1 MSKDAFAL
9 TGMSWRH
16 RFSFQRS
23 LAELLGKRWMEAV
36 VPCLLL
42 VSVLAYFSVTAE
54 GFLTPDNASTLSQN
68 FAELGL
74 VALGM
79 TIVLIGGG
87 IDLSVG
93 AVFAV
98 VNGFALI
105 CYKLLGWPVALVCVA
120 AIALGALMGAVNG
133 VLIAYAKTRPFI
145 TTLVT
150 LLAYRTVAEYIDAT
164 YSPQLATTTRFDA
177 GWDMLGAGRIA
188 GLTTQFVLLLAVAL
202 VVHVLLSRSRW
213 GWRVTA
219 VGSSR
224 TSARR
229 AGMNLPAI
237 TFTTYAAAGALAGVA
252 GLLTASRLEQ
262 SSSSTGLGMEF
273 AVLTA
278 VVLGGVSLAGGR
290 GTAMRALIGALAVAA
305 ISQGL
310 TLQAQQRYVYSMV
323 LAVILLVFAAAD
335 LKWGKNRG
343 KAIQKIYMA
352 PGRFRLRA
360 SPDIYERGGVW
371 ALNNRLT
378 GAEAIG
384 RGELDG
390 PEDVVADQAGRL
402 YCGDRRGFL
411 WRFDGPTAEPEL
423 LARVGGHPL
432 GVAIDADGNVAMCVA
447 GMGLYG
453 ITPDGTVRAL
463 ATDVKRTW
471 YRIND
476 DSAIRLAD
484 DLDVAPDGKIYF
496 SDASTRFDG
505 DEYFLDLIESR
516 PNGRLLCYDPA
527 TGQTTVALRNYA
539 FPNGIC
545 VSHDGMSVLINSS
558 NLYRIDR
565 FYLAGPKAGTLEL
578 VADNLPGVPDNIN
591 RASDGGYWVAFAG
604 MRTPAWDLAISMP
617 KFRRRMVKELPID
630 EWLVP
635 NLNTSCV
642 IKITE
647 EGEVVE
653 SMWDGE
659 QRDHA
664 VITSMREHDGYLYL
678 GGLTNDRLGRIALT
692 GKGSAGA
699 GVDAHAGAGP
709 DGARHDEPVSSPA

>member
-1 MSKDAFAL
+1 MPKDAFAL

-42 VSVLAYFSVTAE
+42 VGVLAYFGVTAD
-54 GFLTPDNASTLSQN
+54 GFLTLDNASTLSQN

-93 AVFAV
+93 AVFGV

-105 CYKLLGWPVALVCVA
+105 AFRLLGWPVPLVVVA
-120 AIALGALMGAVNG
+120 AVALGALLGSVNG

-150 LLAYRTVAEYIDAT
+150 LLAYRTVAEYIDT
-164 YSPQLATTTRFDA
+164 MYSPRMATTTRIDPL
-177 GWDMLGAGRIA
+177 WDLLGAGRLA
-188 GLTTQFVLLLAVAL
+188 GLTTQFVLLVVVAL

-213 GWRVTA
+213 GWRITA
-219 VGSSR
+219 IGSSR

-229 AGMNLPAI
+229 AGMNLPGI
-237 TFTTYAAAGALAGVA
+237 TFSTYAVAGALAGAA

-262 SSSSTGLGMEF
+262 SSASTGLGMEF

-310 TLQAQQRYVYSMV
+310 TLQAQPRHLYSMV

-360 SPDIYERGGVW
+360 SPDIYQPGGVW
-371 ALNNRLT
+371 ELNDRLT
-378 GAEAIG
+378 GAQAIG
-384 RGELDG
+384 LGELDG
-390 PEDVVADQAGRL
+390 PEDVVLDERGRL
-402 YCGDRRGFL
+402 YCGDRRGWL
-411 WRFDGPTAEPEL
+411 WRFDGPDAPAEL
-423 LARVGGHPL
+423 VARVGGHPL
-432 GVAIDADGNVAMCVA
+432 GLVIDKDGNIAMCVA

-453 ITPDGTVRAL
+453 ITPEGQVTPL

-484 DLDVAPDGKIYF
+484 DLDVAADGKIYF

-516 PNGRLLCYDPA
+516 PNGRLLRYDPD
-527 TGQTTVALRNYA
+527 TGQTTVVLRNYA

-545 VSHDGMSVLINSS
+545 VSHDGASVLINSS

-565 FYLAGPKAGTLEL
+565 FHLAGPKAGQLEPF
-578 VADNLPGVPDNIN
+578 AENLPGIPDNIN

-604 MRTPAWDLAISMP
+604 MRTPVWDLAISMP
-617 KFRRRMVKELPID
+617 KFRRRMVKELPFD

-647 EGEVVE
+647 DGQVVE
-653 SMWDGE
+653 SLWDG
-659 QRDHA
+659 QQKDHA

-678 GGLTNDRLGRIALT
+678 GGLTNDRLGRIALPQH
-692 GKGSAGA
+692 GIPARAGSER
-699 GVDAHAGAGP
+699 V
-709 DGARHDEPVSSPA
+709 VSTS

>member
-1 MSKDAFAL
+1 
-9 TGMSWRH
+9 
-16 RFSFQRS
+16 
-23 LAELLGKRWMEAV
+23 MEAV

-42 VSVLAYFSVTAE
+42 VGVLTYFSITTE
-54 GFLTPDNASTLSQN
+54 GFFTPDNASTLSQN

-93 AVFAV
+93 SVFAV

-105 CYKLLGWPVALVCVA
+105 GYKLLGWPVAVVAVA
-120 AIALGALMGAVNG
+120 AIALGALLGSVNG
-133 VLIAYAKTRPFI
+133 LLIAYAKTRPFI

-164 YSPQLATTTRFDA
+164 YSPELTTTTRIDPA
-177 GWDMLGAGRIA
+177 WDMLGAGQIA
-188 GLTTQFVLLLAVAL
+188 GLTTQFVWLIVVAM

-213 GWRVTA
+213 GWRITA
-219 VGSSR
+219 IGSSR

-229 AGMNLPAI
+229 AGMNLPGI
-237 TFTTYAAAGALAGVA
+237 TFSTYAAAGALAGAA

-262 SSSSTGLGMEF
+262 SSASTGVGMEF

-290 GTAMRALIGALAVAA
+290 GTAMRALIGALAVVA

-310 TLQAQQRYVYSMV
+310 TLQAQPRYVYSMV
-323 LAVILLVFAAAD
+323 LAVILLLFAAFD

-352 PGRFRLRA
+352 PGRFRLKA
-360 SPDIYERGGVW
+360 SPDIYEKGSVW
-371 ALNNRLT
+371 ALNDRLT

-384 RGELDG
+384 TGELDG
-390 PEDVVADQAGRL
+390 PEDVVVDDQGRM
-402 YCGDRRGFL
+402 YCGDRRGWL
-411 WRFDGPTAEPEL
+411 WRIDDPAAKPEL
-423 LARVGGHPL
+423 VARIGGHPL
-432 GVAIDADGNVAMCVA
+432 GVVMDAGGDVAICVA

-453 ITPDGTVRAL
+453 ISPQGEVKPL

-484 DLDVAPDGKIYF
+484 DLDMAPDGKIYF

-516 PNGRLLCYDPA
+516 PNGRLLCYDPK
-527 TGQTTVALRNYA
+527 TRQTSVALRNYA

-565 FYLAGPKAGTLEL
+565 FYIAGPKAGRLEPFIE
-578 VADNLPGVPDNIN
+578 NLPGIPDNIN

-604 MRTPAWDLAISMP
+604 MRTPVWDLAISMP
-617 KFRRRMVKELPID
+617 KFRRRMVKELPFD

-653 SMWDGE
+653 SMWDG
-659 QRDHA
+659 QQKDHA
-664 VITSMREHDGYLYL
+664 VITSMREHEGYLYL
-678 GGLTNDRLGRIALT
+678 GGLTNDRLGRVRLT
-692 GKGSAGA
+692 AQERN
-699 GVDAHAGAGP
+699 
-709 DGARHDEPVSSPA
+709 GARRHARAVSTP

>member
-1 MSKDAFAL
+1 MPKDAFAL

-42 VSVLAYFSVTAE
+42 VGVLTYFSITTE
-54 GFLTPDNASTLSQN
+54 GFFTPDNASTLSQN

-93 AVFAV
+93 SVFAV

-105 CYKLLGWPVALVCVA
+105 GYKLLGWPVAVVAVA
-120 AIALGALMGAVNG
+120 AIALGALLGSVNG
-133 VLIAYAKTRPFI
+133 LLIAYAKTRPFI

-164 YSPQLATTTRFDA
+164 YSPELTTTTRIDPA
-177 GWDMLGAGRIA
+177 WDMLGAGQIA
-188 GLTTQFVLLLAVAL
+188 GLTTQFVWLIVVAM

-213 GWRVTA
+213 GWRITA
-219 VGSSR
+219 IGSSR

-229 AGMNLPAI
+229 AGMNLPGI
-237 TFTTYAAAGALAGVA
+237 TFSTYAAAGALAGAA

-262 SSSSTGLGMEF
+262 SSASTGVGMEF

-290 GTAMRALIGALAVAA
+290 GTAMRALIGALAVVA

-310 TLQAQQRYVYSMV
+310 TLQAQPRYVYSMV
-323 LAVILLVFAAAD
+323 LAVILLLFAAFD

-352 PGRFRLRA
+352 PGRFRLKA
-360 SPDIYERGGVW
+360 SPDIYEKGSVW
-371 ALNNRLT
+371 ALNDRLT

-384 RGELDG
+384 TGELDG
-390 PEDVVADQAGRL
+390 PEDVVVDDQGRM
-402 YCGDRRGFL
+402 YCGDRRGWL
-411 WRFDGPTAEPEL
+411 WRIDDPAAKPEL
-423 LARVGGHPL
+423 VARIGGHPL
-432 GVAIDADGNVAMCVA
+432 GVVMDAGGDVAICVA

-453 ITPDGTVRAL
+453 ISPQGEVKPL

-484 DLDVAPDGKIYF
+484 DLDMAPDGKIYF

-516 PNGRLLCYDPA
+516 PNGRLLCYDPK
-527 TGQTTVALRNYA
+527 TRQTSVALRNYA

-565 FYLAGPKAGTLEL
+565 FYIAGPKAGRLEPFIE
-578 VADNLPGVPDNIN
+578 NLPGIPDNIN

-604 MRTPAWDLAISMP
+604 MRTPVWDLAISMP
-617 KFRRRMVKELPID
+617 KFRRRMVKELPFD

-653 SMWDGE
+653 SMWDG
-659 QRDHA
+659 QQKDHA
-664 VITSMREHDGYLYL
+664 VITSMREHEGYLYL
-678 GGLTNDRLGRIALT
+678 GGLTNDRLGRVRLT
-692 GKGSAGA
+692 AQERN
-699 GVDAHAGAGP
+699 
-709 DGARHDEPVSSPA
+709 GARRHARAVSTP